1 VYQQTAMEEV
11 VVRLATV
18 DEIVALRHRELRPG
32 FPESEAHFDHE
43 EEPTTRHLG
52 AFRQDSGEIVGCASF
67 VASPLDGRAA
77 FRLRGMATR
86 ADWLRRGIGTR
97 VLRFGE
103 SILSTETD
111 ATLLW
116 CHARLVAVP
125 FYVRLGW
132 RIVSDVFDIPTVG
145 PHHRMVRTLG
155 AQSTTAGSRS
165 TPTGQ

>member
-1 VYQQTAMEEV
+1 MENV
-11 VVRLATV
+11 LVRLASV
-18 DEIVALRHRELRPG
+18 AEIVALRHRELRPG
-32 FPESEAHFDHE
+32 FPASAAHFEHDE
-43 EEPTTRHLG
+43 AATTRHLG
-52 AFRQDSGEIVGCASF
+52 AFHPDSGEVLGCASF
-67 VASPLDGRAA
+67 VASPWEGRAA

-97 VLRFGE
+97 VLRLGE
-103 SILSTETD
+103 TILRTETD
-111 ATLLW
+111 ATVLW

-132 RIVSDVFDIPTVG
+132 EIVSEVFDIPTVG

-155 AQSTTAGSRS
+155 AQPTTAGSRS